1 MYKQYI
7 KQALHQLKENKLLSF
22 ISIVGTA
29 MAIAMIMVMVITQR
43 IEIEDYAPEVNRD
56 RTLYVKWMSTYWND
70 NPNSSSNGPMSIRT
84 AKECFKALTTPEAV
98 CIYSPPHTSFLAS
111 AQDGE
116 LMKVDVLQTDE
127 AFWTIFSFAFL
138 NGKPYDLVDCE
149 SGITKAVI
157 SESVARKLYGSVDV
171 VGRAIN
177 LNHSEYTVAAVVKDV
192 SKLASTAYAQVW
204 IPYTT
209 TNITDIVWSNTMGMM
224 RVLILARSKDDF
236 PAIRE
241 ETERLRLKYN
251 EQLVDMKQAMQ
262 YRDQPDTQFVYVN
275 RKWANVGPD
284 IDKIIIEYIV
294 VIVLLLLV
302 PAINLSGMTLSRM
315 RKRFP
320 ELGVRRSFGASRGE
334 LLMQIL
340 TESFILTLIGGV
352 VGLLLSYGSVFF
364 LNDLLFANSSN
375 SYLGGANAVSA
386 AMLIDPMI
394 FVGAFV
400 FCLLLNLL
408 SSGIPAWRASRL
420 NIVLALNS

>member
-7 KQALHQLKENKLLSF
+7 KQALRQLKENKLLSF
-22 ISIVGTA
+22 ISIIGTA

-43 IEIEDYAPEVNRD
+43 IEQEDYAPEVNRH
-56 RTLYVKWMSTYWND
+56 RTLYVKWMSTYWDND
-70 NPNSSSNGPMSIRT
+70 PSNSSNGPMSIRT

-98 CIYSPPHTSFLAS
+98 CIYSPPYNGFLAS
-111 AQDGE
+111 ATEGE

-127 AFWTIFSFAFL
+127 AFWQIFEFPFL
-138 NGKPYDLVDCE
+138 DGKPYDLADCE
-149 SGITKAVI
+149 SGIKKAVI
-157 SESVARKLYGSVDV
+157 AESVARKLYGTEDA
-171 VGRAIN
+171 VGRVIS
-177 LNHSEYTVAAVVKDV
+177 LNHSDYTVTAVVKDV
-192 SKLASTAYAQVW
+192 SQLATTAYAQVW

-209 TNITDIVWSNTMGMM
+209 TNITDVVWSTTMGMM
-224 RVLILARSKDDF
+224 RVLILARSTDDF

-251 EQLVDMKQAMQ
+251 DGLTGQAMQ

-284 IDKIIIEYIV
+284 TNKIIIEYII
-294 VIVLLLLV
+294 VIALLLLV

-334 LLMQIL
+334 LLKQIL
-340 TESFILTLIGGV
+340 LESMILTLIGGF
-352 VGLLLSYGSVFF
+352 VGLLLSYLSVFA

-375 SYLGGANAVSA
+375 SYLEGTNTVST

-394 FVGAFV
+394 FVGALA
-400 FCLLLNLL
+400 FCLILNIL
-408 SSGIPAWRASRL
+408 SSGVPAWRASRL
-420 NIVLALNS
+420 NIVTALNS